1 MSKNDRELCMQRAIT
16 RRDFGNITIANT
28 ASGADDSTELAIDMA
43 ARAVHEYDIGCSAI
57 RCWRVPTTRQHL
69 MRNVRTSDRT

>member
-1 MSKNDRELCMQRAIT
+1 
-16 RRDFGNITIANT
+16 
-28 ASGADDSTELAIDMA
+28 LAIDMA